1 MSDNKKNKKFSKDGL
16 KEYRKLVLKNFLK
29 KKLVVAGFVI
39 TVIMAL
45 IAIFAPVITPYGIYD
60 IDVFNKLAAPGN
72 GHIFGTD
79 NLGRDVFSRVL
90 YGVRISMEVGLF
102 TALISFVFGIVLG
115 LLAGYVHWLDNLIMR
130 ICEALNAIPA
140 ILIAIALVAALGA
153 SIFNIVVALAIVYIP
168 SIARVARASTLSIK
182 EMTYIEA
189 EKAQGASQF
198 RILFKHIAP
207 NILSPVI
214 VQTTYIFASAI
225 IIEASLSFLGAGVP
239 APTPSLGNMLFE
251 AKSYIYNAWWM
262 TIYPGIF
269 TVLIVLGLNLFG
281 DGLRDI
287 IDPMSN

>member
-1 MSDNKKNKKFSKDGL
+1 MSDNKKNKKISKDGL

-29 KKLVVAGFVI
+29 KKLVVAGFII

-102 TALISFVFGIVLG
+102 TALISFVFGIILG
-115 LLAGYVHWLDNLIMR
+115 LLAGYVHWLDNMIMR

>member
-1 MSDNKKNKKFSKDGL
+1 MSDNKKNKQISKDGL

-29 KKLVVAGFVI
+29 KKLVVAGFII

-102 TALISFVFGIVLG
+102 TALISFVFGIILG
-115 LLAGYVHWLDNLIMR
+115 LLAGYVHWLDNMIMR

>member
-1 MSDNKKNKKFSKDGL
+1 MEKIKEKVSKDGL
-16 KEYRKLVLKNFLK
+16 KEYRKLVIRNFFR
-29 KKLVVAGFVI
+29 KKLVVVGFVI

-45 IAIFAPVITPYGIYD
+45 IAVFAPLLVSH
-60 IDVFNKLAAPGN
+60 DVYAVDVANKLARPGN

-79 NLGRDVFSRVL
+79 HLGRDIYSRVI

-102 TALISFVFGIVLG
+102 TALLSLAAGMLLG
-115 LLAGYVHWLDNLIMR
+115 LLAGYVHILDNIVMR
-130 ICEALNAIPA
+130 ICEALNAIPP
-140 ILIAIALVAALGA
+140 ILIAISLVAALGA
-153 SIFNIVVALAIVYIP
+153 STFNIVIALSIVYIP
-168 SIARVARASTLSIK
+168 SIARVARASTLSVK

-189 EKAQGASQF
+189 EKAQGAGWF
-198 RILFKHIAP
+198 RIMFRHIAP

-214 VQTTYIFASAI
+214 VQTTYIFALAI

-239 APTPSLGNMLFE
+239 APTPSLGNMLYE

-262 TIYPGIF
+262 TVYPAVF

>member
-1 MSDNKKNKKFSKDGL
+1 
-16 KEYRKLVLKNFLK
+16 
-29 KKLVVAGFVI
+29 
-39 TVIMAL
+39 
-45 IAIFAPVITPYGIYD
+45 
-60 IDVFNKLAAPGN
+60 
-72 GHIFGTD
+72 
-79 NLGRDVFSRVL
+79 
-90 YGVRISMEVGLF
+90 
-102 TALISFVFGIVLG
+102 
-115 LLAGYVHWLDNLIMR
+115 
-130 ICEALNAIPA
+130 
-140 ILIAIALVAALGA
+140 
-153 SIFNIVVALAIVYIP
+153 
-168 SIARVARASTLSIK
+168 
-182 EMTYIEA
+182 MTYIEA

>member
-1 MSDNKKNKKFSKDGL
+1 MSDNNKKISKDGL
-16 KEYRKLVLKNFLK
+16 KEYRKLVIKNFLK

-102 TALISFVFGIVLG
+102 TAIISFIFGIVLG
-115 LLAGYVHWLDNLIMR
+115 LLAGYVHWLDNMIMR

>member
-1 MSDNKKNKKFSKDGL
+1 MSDNNKKISKDGL
-16 KEYRKLVLKNFLK
+16 KEYRKLVIKNFLK

-39 TVIMAL
+39 TVIMAF

-102 TALISFVFGIVLG
+102 TAIISFIFGIVLG
-115 LLAGYVHWLDNLIMR
+115 LLAGYVHWLDNMIMR